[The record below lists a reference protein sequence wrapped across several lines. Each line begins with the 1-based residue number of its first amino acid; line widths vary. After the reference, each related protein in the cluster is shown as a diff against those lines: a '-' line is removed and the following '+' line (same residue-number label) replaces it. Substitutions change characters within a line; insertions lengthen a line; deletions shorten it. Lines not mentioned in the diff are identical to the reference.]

1 MWVPVYFKHVFCPF
15 IRSFRG
21 CESTNSIFKDY
32 VLQEDNIETFI
43 GQCNIFQEQVV
54 SIDRFESSIQKPIYC
69 TRQPIERHAAEI
81 YTVGLF
87 LKFQKELLDA
97 SAFNVFEEEKD
108 RIYTVKRVLEYED
121 AEFLNDSFSVEVD
134 MEKKIFN
141 CICSKFERDGILC
154 CHVLRLFTQFEQELQ
169 KLCTEKTGSDASQ
182 TVLRYAML
190 MNNTADTCA
199 SVSRDPNRSQIFLEE
214 LERIQ
219 QKLSSRE

>member
-1 MWVPVYFKHVFCPF
+1 M
-15 IRSFRG
+15 
-21 CESTNSIFKDY
+21 
-32 VLQEDNIETFI
+32 
-43 GQCNIFQEQVV
+43 
-54 SIDRFESSIQKPIYC
+54 
-69 TRQPIERHAAEI
+69 
-81 YTVGLF
+81 
-87 LKFQKELLDA
+87 
-97 SAFNVFEEEKD
+97 
-108 RIYTVKRVLEYED
+108 KRVLEYED

-154 CHVLRLFTQFEQELQ
+154 CHVLRLFTQFGINEIPEHYIRLWWTKKFREQELQ

-182 TVLRYAML
+182 NVLRYAML
-190 MNNTADTCA
+190 MNKTADTCA